1 MTDSSRAVFLSQE
14 IALVLC
20 NNHQSPASI
29 TYTCYSTSNGSAVGP
44 TFTIDNPGSP
54 STFASYR
61 IIVPVVVTVVV
72 IVALLLV
79 VLVVYLRRSR
89 VKAKPPR
96 MCPMGS
102 VTASLLAS
110 TLAPFGIGLEPV
122 ESISFE
128 FPRENLRFVK
138 VLGKLGLHVYA
149 SAIITL

>member
-29 TYTCYSTSNGSAVGP
+29 TYTCYSTSNDSAVGP
-44 TFTIDNPGSP
+44 TFTIYNLDSP

-61 IIVPVVVTVVV
+61 IIVPVVVTVAV

-79 VLVVYLRRSR
+79 ILVVYLRRSR
-89 VKAKPPR
+89 VKAKPPQ
-96 MCPMGS
+96 MCPIGS

-110 TLAPFGIGLEPV
+110 TLAPFGLEPV

-138 VLGKLGLHVYA
+138 VLGKLKLHVYA
-149 SAIITL
+149 SVIITL